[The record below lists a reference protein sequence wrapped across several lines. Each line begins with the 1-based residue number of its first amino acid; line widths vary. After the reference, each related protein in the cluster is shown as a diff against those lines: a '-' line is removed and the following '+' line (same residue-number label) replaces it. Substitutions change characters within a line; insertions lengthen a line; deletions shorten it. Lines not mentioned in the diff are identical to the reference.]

1 MIFKFPAYFFQSEK
15 WAKFWLEASLPGHAY
30 FKIETKR
37 QLGSFTFVI
46 SAIVYKYPWF
56 FGLNHLYLAKAPA
69 LSVENIQGEEVNLPE
84 NFEVEKENILK
95 LFTDF
100 LEKTM
105 ELAKAEKSVFI
116 KADFDHQVTN
126 LFGILDNSELVNF
139 LKNNLGKPVTL
150 SSKVIQYL
158 STITLDTRLA
168 QSKFNTFIRHTL
180 SASQTSFLSKDKL
193 GVSLLQ
199 FFEQS
204 SEFWKTTNSNIRRYT
219 RKSLQIG
226 WVCDELKS
234 ESNFEDFW
242 EVYSQTSKRQKFTT
256 YSKSYTKQL
265 YDKDFSHIILLR
277 DENGVAQSCWIGIE
291 SENTLTYLYGGN
303 TEKGLEKYGQYL
315 IHLVA
320 VRLCVFKKL
329 RFYDLGGYDSRHGYG
344 KFKEGFHGEVRNFL
358 GPVDILL
365 QPSVYNVVSGFVFV
379 VKKIVGFTNKSNH
392 SN

>member
-15 WAKFWLEASLPGHAY
+15 WAKFWLEASLPSHAY

-37 QLGSFTFVI
+37 QLGSLTFVI

-69 LSVENIQGEEVNLPE
+69 LSVENIQGEKVNLPE
-84 NFEVEKENILK
+84 NFEMEKEDILK
-95 LFTDF
+95 LFKDF
-100 LEKTM
+100 LEKTV

-116 KADFDHQVTN
+116 KADFDHQVTD

-139 LKNNLGKPVTL
+139 LKNNLGKPATL

-158 STITLDTRLA
+158 STITLDIELA
-168 QSKFNTFIRHTL
+168 QSKFNSELPKFIGNTP
-180 SASQTSFLSKDKL
+180 SASQTPLLSKEKL
-193 GVSLLQ
+193 GMSLLE

-226 WVCDELKS
+226 WVCDEVKS

-256 YSKSYTKQL
+256 YSKSYTKLL
-265 YDKDFSHIILLR
+265 YDKNFSHIILLR
-277 DENGVAQSCWIGIE
+277 DESGVAQSCWIGIE

-329 RFYDLGGYDSRHGYG
+329 RFYDLGGYDSKHGYG

-365 QPSVYNVVSGFVFV
+365 QPFVYNVVSGFVLIG
-379 VKKIVGFTNKSNH
+379 KMLRR
-392 SN
+392 